1 MSPEGLKRGCS
12 LPKSGVHRGSF
23 RSRLG
28 PPRPSTKGAASPGII
43 SMRPKALDL
52 ARHARQARSEQG
64 AICGPGGQESPGGIR
79 PPSKTPVTP
88 VEAGVPR
95 RDRRADRARAGAKA
109 SAAEGERSRGRR
121 KKLLL
126 AADTTPPLQKEPMPI
141 PIAADTTPPLGF
153 EHLQT
158 ARGDL
163 PTMRTSRARKH
174 ARRGTSTR
182 RGPERHAAQGT
193 VRGEEA
199 LKNQA
204 DPLAEQDVGRGLRR
218 GPRDDGDPKDDID
231 RWCEGL
237 NRHTA
242 GVDHTSG
249 EGGGRRSACNAPAYP
264 TLPHNAEAEESR
276 SIYRSAQVRA
286 PRQDRENDRREHE
299 PPRGTTGKTH

>member
-1 MSPEGLKRGCS
+1 MR
-12 LPKSGVHRGSF
+12 SF
-23 RSRLG
+23 RG
-28 PPRPSTKGAASPGII
+28 KEGAQRPELTKGSATPGSITLL
-43 SMRPKALDL
+43 KTQDL
-52 ARHARQARSEQG
+52 ARAAGLARRGQREN
-64 AICGPGGQESPGGIR
+64 CGLEGQESPGGNR

-158 ARGDL
+158 ARGGL

-204 DPLAEQDVGRGLRR
+204 DPLAEQDVGGGLRR
-218 GPRDDGDPKDDID
+218 GPRVDGDPKDDID
-231 RWCEGL
+231 RWCEGH
-237 NRHTA
+237 NRHAA
-242 GVDHTSG
+242 GVDYIPG

-276 SIYRSAQVRA
+276 TVCRSASRA
-286 PRQDRENDRREHE
+286 LRQGRHDPMWRRAAELHDRGDPQIYSPH
-299 PPRGTTGKTH
+299 TTRHARLN